1 MPKIPARPQD
11 IFKSFVTDYQ
21 EAFGAD
27 LLSAILYGSGARGEY
42 LPKKSDLNFMIVLT
56 ENGMNRLSKAIPLVS
71 KWHKQRVSTP
81 LFLTPDSI
89 ASSLNTFPIEFLN
102 IKAAYTLVYGN
113 DFLKNLAFDKRYVRL
128 QCEREVRG
136 KLVQLRK
143 HFLET
148 AGNWR
153 KAEALIS
160 ASLPTFLSLFQAI
173 GFLKDKGPIAER
185 QALVTTVVQEAGLN
199 QDLFLEL
206 LNIRDRRK
214 KLASSQVVPL
224 MEKYIEEIQKLSNFL
239 DLLEI
244 E

>member
-11 IFKSFVTDYQ
+11 IFESFVSDYQ
-21 EAFGAD
+21 EAFGSD
-27 LLSAILYGSGARGEY
+27 LLSTILYGSGARGEY
-42 LPKKSDLNFMIVLT
+42 IPKKSDLNFMIVLT

-81 LFLTPDSI
+81 LFLTPASI
-89 ASSLNTFPIEFLN
+89 ASSLDTFPIEFLN
-102 IKAAYTLVYGN
+102 IKTAYILVYGD

-153 KAEALIS
+153 KTEALIS
-160 ASLPTFLSLFQAI
+160 ASLPTFFSLFQAI
-173 GFLKDKGPIAER
+173 IFLKDKEPIAER
-185 QALVTTVVQEAGLN
+185 PALVITVAQETGLN

-206 LNIRDRRK
+206 LTIREGRK
-214 KLASSQVVPL
+214 KLASSQVIPL
-224 MEKYIEEIQKLSNFL
+224 MEKYIGEIQKLSNFL
-239 DLLEI
+239 DQLKI
-244 E
+244 G